1 MISWNASPT
10 LVKLGPLQLR
20 WYGLMF
26 LAGFLIGFQ
35 GMKKICQWEKKPVE
49 KLDSLLTHL
58 FLGTLIGA
66 RLGHCLFYEPGYYF
80 SHPIDIL
87 KIWEGG
93 LASHGGGIGVL
104 IGIWLFSRKNREF
117 PLMWILDRVAIF
129 TVMTGGFIRIGNLM
143 NSEIVGRPTDVP
155 WGFVFERIDKMIR
168 HPTQIYESAC
178 YFLIAILAWLTYRKY
193 KAALP
198 PGRIFGMVMGLIFLA
213 RFVIEFF
220 KENQEPFEASMAI
233 NMGQLLSI
241 PFMLVGLY
249 FFVVSFQKSRAQ
261 DAAKAESRSKG
272 KRSNR

>member
-1 MISWNASPT
+1 MISWNVSPT

-35 GMKKICQWEKKPVE
+35 GMKRICQWENKPIE
-49 KLDSLLTHL
+49 KLDSLLTHI

-66 RLGHCLFYEPGYYF
+66 RLGHCLFYEPGYYLAN
-80 SHPIDIL
+80 PLDIF

-104 IGIWLFSRKNREF
+104 LGIWIFSRKNREF
-117 PLMWILDRVAIF
+117 PYLWILDRVAIF
-129 TVMTGGFIRIGNLM
+129 TVMTGGFIRLGNLM
-143 NSEIVGRPTDVP
+143 NSEILGRPTDVP
-155 WGFVFERIDKMIR
+155 WGFVFERIDKVIR
-168 HPTQIYESAC
+168 HPAQIYESIC
-178 YFLIAILAWLTYRKY
+178 YFLIAILAWMTYRKF

-198 PGRIFGMVMGLIFLA
+198 PGRIFGMVLALVFLA

-220 KENQEPFEASMAI
+220 KENQEPFEAQMTI

-241 PFMLVGLY
+241 PFMLIGVY
-249 FFVVSFQKSRAQ
+249 FFAKSFTTPTAQ
-261 DAAKAESRSKG
+261 DKQSSR
-272 KRSNR
+272 